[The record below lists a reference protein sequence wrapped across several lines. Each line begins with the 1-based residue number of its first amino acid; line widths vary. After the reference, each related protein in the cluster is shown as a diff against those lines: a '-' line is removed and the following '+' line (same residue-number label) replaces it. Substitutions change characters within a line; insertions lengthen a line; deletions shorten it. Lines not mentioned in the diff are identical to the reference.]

1 LCEDAGVAK
10 LHRKPD
16 DPIPDL
22 VESLLAELGED
33 PERQGL
39 KATPGRVSRT
49 LRELTDGYGVR
60 VEDVIAHAV
69 FDQDYDEMVVVKDI
83 PFYSLCEHH
92 MLPFFGTCHVG
103 YLPKGKVVGLSKIPR
118 LVGVFAHR
126 LQLQERMTK
135 EIAEALNGAVAP
147 KGVGVVVEARHLC
160 MEMRGVE
167 KPGGQL
173 ITSCMLG
180 TFRRDPRT
188 RAEFLDLVRRP

>member
-1 LCEDAGVAK
+1 VAK
-10 LHRKPD
+10 LHRKPE

-22 VESLLAELGED
+22 VVSLLAELGED

-39 KATPGRVSRT
+39 KATPGRVSRA
-49 LRELTDGYGVR
+49 LRELTDGYAVR
-60 VEDVIAHAV
+60 PEDVIANAV

-135 EIAEALNGAVAP
+135 EIAEALNGAVTP

-188 RAEFLDLVRRP
+188 RAEFLDLVRRH

>member
-1 LCEDAGVAK
+1 VAK
-10 LHRKPD
+10 PKLQAGDR
-16 DPIPDL
+16 IPAL

-39 KATPGRVSRT
+39 KATPARVSRA
-49 LRELTDGYGVR
+49 LRELTDGYDVA
-60 VEDVIAHAV
+60 VEDVIAGAV
-69 FDQDYDEMVVVKDI
+69 FDQDYDEMVLVKDI

-126 LQLQERMTK
+126 LQLQERMTN
-135 EIAEALNGAVAP
+135 EIAQALNEALAP
-147 KGVGVVVEARHLC
+147 RGVGVVVEARHLC
-160 MEMRGVE
+160 MEMRGVQ
-167 KPGGQL
+167 KTGGHM

-180 TFRRDPRT
+180 TFRRDART
-188 RAEFLDLVRRP
+188 RAEFLDLVRRA

>member
-1 LCEDAGVAK
+1 MAK
-10 LHRKPD
+10 VHRKPED
-16 DPIPDL
+16 QIPDL
-22 VESLLAELGED
+22 VESLLVELGED
-33 PERQGL
+33 PERLGL
-39 KATPGRVSRT
+39 NATPGRVSRA

-60 VEDVIAHAV
+60 VEDVISNAV

-83 PFYSLCEHH
+83 SFYSLCEHH

-126 LQLQERMTK
+126 LQLQERMTR
-135 EIAEALNGAVAP
+135 EIAEALNEAVAP

-167 KPGGQL
+167 KPGGKL
-173 ITSCMLG
+173 LTSCMLG
-180 TFRRDPRT
+180 TFRKDPRT